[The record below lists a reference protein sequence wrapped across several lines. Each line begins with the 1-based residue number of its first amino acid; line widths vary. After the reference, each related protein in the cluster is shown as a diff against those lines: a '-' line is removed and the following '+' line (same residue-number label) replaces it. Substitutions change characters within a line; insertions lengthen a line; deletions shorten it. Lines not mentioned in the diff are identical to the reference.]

1 MLKKIEAD
9 ERRPSPE
16 LARLLAAALAV
27 PGASHAAFVAAVR
40 GERMVEAVWPLGA
53 GTDDEAAAWQDSRPP
68 PLPRP
73 ATTFVGHTPQGIADP
88 AAGALELTVT
98 SSSRLSRSPDRP
110 PL

>member
-16 LARLLAAALAV
+16 LARPLAAA
-27 PGASHAAFVAAVR
+27 R
-40 GERMVEAVWPLGA
+40 GGRMVEALWPLGA

-68 PLPRP
+68 PLLRP
-73 ATTFVGHTPQGIADP
+73 ATTFVGRIPQGIADP
-88 AAGALELTVT
+88 AAGALKVTVT